1 MSTQEGGPQLN
12 NKNLLFYFDAANP
25 KSYDRYS
32 SNGYSMV
39 LGTTASLLTGV
50 TWSFV
55 NNGAMVFNGTYS
67 LGGVTYNVD
76 SWITCGDRISKLAPT
91 FPLTLEA
98 WINPTVTGITT
109 VAGFGIFSL
118 DSIEQYPGSY
128 YGLSFVL
135 GASNGSDTNLVEV
148 LYGNGVDAGSSS
160 RRSSVTDTRPVISGV
175 WNHVVVVVS
184 ALDTFSVYVN
194 GVLIPST
201 NNGSNTTGIVWSNG
215 VGKTTIG
222 KGPGFYKYIFDGKI
236 AMVRAYN
243 SALTDNDV
251 KLNYNLHATRFNL
264 PKK

>member
-12 NKNLLFYFDAANP
+12 NKRVLFYFDAANP
-25 KSYDRYS
+25 KSYDRTS
-32 SNGYSMV
+32 SYGYSMV

-50 TWSFV
+50 TWSSS
-55 NNGAMVFNGTYS
+55 NNGVMVFNGTYS
-67 LGGVTYNVD
+67 LGSFTYGVD
-76 SWITCGDRISKLAPT
+76 SWISCGDRISKLAPT

-128 YGLSFVL
+128 YGLSLVL
-135 GASNGSDTNLVEV
+135 GASNGTDTNSVEV
-148 LYGNGVDAGSSS
+148 LYGNGVDSGPGGRKSS
-160 RRSSVTDTRPVISGV
+160 TTNTRPIISGV

-184 ALDTFSVYVN
+184 ALDTFSIYVN

-201 NNGSNTTGIVWSNG
+201 SSGSNTTGIAWSDG
-215 VGKTTIG
+215 VGKTVIG
-222 KGPGFYKYIFDGKI
+222 KGPGYYKYIFNGSI
-236 AMVRAYN
+236 SMIRCYN
-243 SALTDNDV
+243 ESLIYSDV
-251 KLNYNLHATRFNL
+251 LKNYNLHCTRFGL